1 MDIQNQD
8 SIFLLIIS
16 TILLVLLAVIV
27 INVLLVSRNR
37 RLKDEAILLE
47 TKAAYEKE
55 ILNTRLEVAEA
66 TLQEIAGDLHDDVGQ
81 MLTLAIIQLNR
92 LEIESD
98 LVVEAKEA
106 VKSGLES
113 VRSISRILSPEYLQ
127 SFGINQALV
136 RLQERIN
143 KQQIL
148 HLNLEIYNSISWL
161 NREQELYVFRI
172 LQELVTNTIKYAEAK
187 QVFIK
192 ISMEG
197 SNISVEYI
205 DDGKGFQ
212 PEDAEN
218 GMGMINIQRRI
229 ELMGGNLKIQSER
242 DGGLN
247 VVFSLKNK

>member
-1 MDIQNQD
+1 MDEKTYSNVF
-8 SIFLLIIS
+8 FLITTTVI
-16 TILLVLLAVIV
+16 LVLLSFMI
-27 INVLLVSRNR
+27 INLLLISRNR
-37 RLKDEAILLE
+37 KLKHSAIIAQ
-47 TKAAYEKE
+47 TKSEFEKE
-55 ILNTRLEVAEA
+55 VINTRLEVAET
-66 TLQEIAGDLHDDVGQ
+66 TLAEIAGDLHDDVGQ

-92 LEIESD
+92 LEMESD
-98 LVVEAKEA
+98 LVIEAKEA

-127 SFGINQALV
+127 TFGINQALV

-148 HLNLEIYNSISWL
+148 HLNLEIHNSISWL

-192 ISMEG
+192 IFMEG

-212 PEDAEN
+212 PEVAEN

-242 DGGLN
+242 NAGLN